1 MAVAVDRFGHMGAP
15 GTQMQKIGT
24 QKRHQA
30 LGRAHGRPGRKGKK
44 DLGFVVW
51 LLPPHTHTQGPMYPK
66 LALTLLSSQRQLP
79 PPKSWDYRCIPG
91 LLYVRLGM
99 EPPVLCMIGEHST
112 T

>member
-1 MAVAVDRFGHMGAP
+1 MGDQAERARKIWVLLFGYC
-15 GTQMQKIGT
+15 
-24 QKRHQA
+24 
-30 LGRAHGRPGRKGKK
+30 
-44 DLGFVVW
+44 
-51 LLPPHTHTQGPMYPK
+51 PPHTHTQGPMYPK